1 MSGGEMAFW
10 LTLMMVGFFGSAL
23 YSGMETGAYRINRV
37 RLHIRLQRGDKRV
50 RSLDRLLKN
59 PTLLLAT
66 LLIGNNLANYMGT
79 ASLSVILDGRA
90 LPEWQVVLLNTAIVT
105 PVLFVFGEVLPKDL
119 FSRFSD
125 ALMPR
130 LAWVLRTSEVVFT
143 AVGLVPVVRG
153 FGAAVLR
160 LTGKKE
166 AVRVTHPRRTFH
178 TLVREGVGYGL
189 ISDEQSALADRV
201 LQLAGK
207 TVADEMTPWDEA
219 VTVGLGDPLER
230 VWEMMDRSGR
240 SRLPVVDAE
249 GEVVGVLNTLEV
261 LFAGR
266 GAGGTV
272 GGMMGQVVRLAGGMP
287 LRSGL
292 ARMQAEHVGLAVVVG
307 EDGDGTAER
316 AAQNPSASAGFGA
329 EAGNPIG
336 LVTVK
341 DLVEPVTGELT
352 SW

>member
-1 MSGGEMAFW
+1 MSGGEVLFW
-10 LTLMMVGFFGSAL
+10 LALMTLGFFGSAL

-37 RLHIRLQRGDKRV
+37 RLHIRLQRGDRRV

-79 ASLSVILDGRA
+79 ASLSVILDA
-90 LPEWQVVLLNTAIVT
+90 QSLAEWQVILLNTAIVT
-105 PVLFVFGEVLPKDL
+105 PMLFVFGEVLPKDL

-130 LAWVLRTSEVVFT
+130 LAWVLRASEVVYT
-143 AVGLVPVVRG
+143 ALGLVPVVRG

-160 LTGKKE
+160 LTGKRE
-166 AVRVTHPRRTFH
+166 SVRVTHPRRTFH

-207 TVADEMTPWDEA
+207 TVADEMTPWAEA
-219 VTVGLGDPLER
+219 VTVGAGDPVES
-230 VWEMMDRSGR
+230 VWELIDRSGR
-240 SRLPVVDAE
+240 SRLPVLGDD
-249 GEVVGVLNTLEV
+249 GRVVGVLNTLEV

-266 GAGGTV
+266 EASGEV
-272 GGMMGQVVRLAGGMP
+272 GGVMGPVVRLEGEMP

-307 EDGDGTAER
+307 EDGEPA
-316 AAQNPSASAGFGA
+316 
-329 EAGNPIG
+329 G

>member
-1 MSGGEMAFW
+1 MSGGELVFW
-10 LTLMMVGFFGSAL
+10 LVLMLIGFFGSAL

-50 RSLDRLLKN
+50 GSLDRLLKN

-79 ASLSVILDGRA
+79 ASLSVMLDAQA
-90 LPEWQVVLLNTAIVT
+90 LPEWQVILLNTAIVT
-105 PVLFVFGEVLPKDL
+105 PMLFVFGEVLPKDL

-201 LQLAGK
+201 LKLAGK

-219 VTVGLGDPLER
+219 VTVGVADPVES
-230 VWEMMDRSGR
+230 VWELIDRSGR
-240 SRLPVVDAE
+240 SRLPVVDDTAA
-249 GEVVGVLNTLEV
+249 VVGVLNTMDV
-261 LFAGR
+261 LLAGR
-266 GAGGTV
+266 EAGGEV
-272 GGMMGQVVRLAGGMP
+272 GRVMGPVVRLEGAMP

-307 EDGDGTAER
+307 DGGE
-316 AAQNPSASAGFGA
+316 
-329 EAGNPIG
+329 PIG